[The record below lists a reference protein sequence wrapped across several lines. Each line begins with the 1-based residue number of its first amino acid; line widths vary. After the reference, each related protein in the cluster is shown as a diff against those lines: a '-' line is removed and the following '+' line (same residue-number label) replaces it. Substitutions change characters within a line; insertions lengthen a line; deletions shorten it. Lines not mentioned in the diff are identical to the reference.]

1 MSEDVILSV
10 ERMTGHRFSEP
21 GLVWRALTHSSM
33 VDHRLSSNERLEFL
47 GDAVLGL
54 VACERIFERF
64 PDLLEGEMTKI
75 KSAAVSRAACAHIAT
90 GLGLDRLLSLG
101 KGMKTQG
108 AIPSSL
114 SAGVLESV
122 IGALY
127 LDAGFMV
134 ARRFVL
140 EHLDPLIDKAWQS
153 GHHQNY
159 KSVLQQHAMAV
170 MGMTPFYRILDEK
183 GPDHAK
189 CFRVGVEIGGREFLA
204 CWGKSKKQ
212 AEQEAAMAA
221 LRELG
226 VLEAAEN
233 GEYRVVAGG
242 NGHLPPAG
250 CEGGE
255 AAGAEG
261 VQGGVGGVVDGGRV
275 VE

>member
-1 MSEDVILSV
+1 MSEDVIQSI
-10 ERMTGHRFSEP
+10 EQMTRHRFMDP
-21 GLVWRALTHSSM
+21 GLVVRALTHSSM
-33 VDHRLSSNERLEFL
+33 VDQRLDSNERLEFL
-47 GDAVLGL
+47 GDAVLGI

-90 GLGLDRLLSLG
+90 GLGLDRLLALG

-127 LDAGFMV
+127 LDAGFAV
-134 ARRFVL
+134 ARAFIL

-159 KSVLQQHAMAV
+159 KSVLQQHAQTVLAC
-170 MGMTPFYRILDEK
+170 TPFYRILDEK

-189 CFRVGVEIGGREFLA
+189 CFKVGVEIGERKFLA

-226 VLEAAEN
+226 VLEAAED
-233 GEYRVVAGG
+233 GEYRVVNG
-242 NGHLPPAG
+242 NGHG
-250 CEGGE
+250 NGE
-255 AAGAEG
+255 ETERRSDAETEEVASGSDG
-261 VQGGVGGVVDGGRV
+261 VT
-275 VE
+275 E